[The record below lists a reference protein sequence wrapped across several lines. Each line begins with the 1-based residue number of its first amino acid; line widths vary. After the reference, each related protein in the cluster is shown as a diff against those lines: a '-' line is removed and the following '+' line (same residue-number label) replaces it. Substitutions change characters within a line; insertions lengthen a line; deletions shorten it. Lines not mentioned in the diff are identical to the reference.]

1 MQPLHTRL
9 TLALLL
15 ALAGHSQA
23 ATEPGTATDPASTG
37 TCQQAAATDE
47 DRQPVACSEQ
57 AGSTTV
63 VAPLAALMTGVQP
76 LALGVNTFP
85 ASGDVGIGT
94 DAPQKTLHLVNNNT
108 PTIRFEQVAGA
119 FIPYTW
125 DMGANETNFFIRD
138 QTGSD
143 QLPFRIARGNATN
156 TLTLKNNSVGIGTWN
171 PASALH
177 VIGNVQV
184 SNLASCSNG
193 LITDANG
200 VFGCASAPLAGAKGP
215 DGDKGPT
222 GDKGP
227 MGDKGAIGD
236 QGPIGDKGPIGDQG
250 PDGNAGTSGVDLQQA
265 ITHADAGDQA
275 TRQQIDQV
283 QQDLT
288 RQGSTLATQTLQQ
301 ANGYT
306 DQQVQALNDD
316 FHQFRQQMDQR
327 QRSTD
332 RRISQIGAL
341 ATAMS
346 QMSVHSLP
354 TQPGRGRLAVGVG
367 SQDGEQAMSIGYGK
381 RIGRATF
388 SLGGAFGGGEKNV
401 GAGFG
406 IDL

>member
-1 MQPLHTRL
+1 M
-9 TLALLL
+9 
-15 ALAGHSQA
+15 
-23 ATEPGTATDPASTG
+23 
-37 TCQQAAATDE
+37 
-47 DRQPVACSEQ
+47 
-57 AGSTTV
+57 
-63 VAPLAALMTGVQP
+63 
-76 LALGVNTFP
+76 
-85 ASGDVGIGT
+85 
-94 DAPQKTLHLVNNNT
+94 
-108 PTIRFEQVAGA
+108 
-119 FIPYTW
+119 
-125 DMGANETNFFIRD
+125 
-138 QTGSD
+138 
-143 QLPFRIARGNATN
+143 
-156 TLTLKNNSVGIGTWN
+156 
-171 PASALH
+171 
-177 VIGNVQV
+177 
-184 SNLASCSNG
+184 
-193 LITDANG
+193 
-200 VFGCASAPLAGAKGP
+200 
-215 DGDKGPT
+215 
-222 GDKGP
+222 
-227 MGDKGAIGD
+227 
-236 QGPIGDKGPIGDQG
+236 
-250 PDGNAGTSGVDLQQA
+250 
-265 ITHADAGDQA
+265 
-275 TRQQIDQV
+275 